1 MNSQLRVRINSQ
13 IRVYI
18 MEILALFILGCFGGF
33 LFGMVGI
40 GGNVLY
46 IPIFSYFLTQI
57 GFHDEELSRA
67 IIANALLI
75 LVFTGTAVSWQQFKV
90 GNFFLK
96 EILLTASTG
105 VTAAFLISYLIK
117 SGNWYDKKTFDLVF
131 TGLLFFTLLRLF
143 ATTKKNKTNE
153 KSININGNSENLPPS
168 VASIPRNDNS
178 RFSGKNLPFLLVGV
192 ITGSLTAFSGLGGSI
207 IMIPLFTEFVG
218 LTMKKAHSISV
229 GVVPLLALTIS
240 LFYFFGKPTVLPLPL
255 TQFGYLNFG
264 MATPVIL
271 GSMLTSPLGVKAAHK
286 VKPRTQ
292 KMVFATI
299 VGVVL
304 VKMIFTFLNT

>member
-1 MNSQLRVRINSQ
+1 
-13 IRVYI
+13 
-18 MEILALFILGCFGGF
+18 MELLALFTLGCFGGF

-67 IIANALLI
+67 IIANALFI

-90 GNFFLK
+90 GNFFFK
-96 EILLTASTG
+96 EIILTASTG
-105 VTAAFLISYLIK
+105 ITAAFLISYLIK
-117 SGNWYDKKTFDLVF
+117 SGNWYDKKTFDVVF

-143 ATTKKNKTNE
+143 TSKNKE
-153 KSININGNSENLPPS
+153 KPNDFGGQISEVGGVPPTSQIPNPTSNTPS
-168 VASIPRNDNS
+168 VFS
-178 RFSGKNLPFLLVGV
+178 RFWGKKAPFFLVGM
-192 ITGSLTAFSGLGGSI
+192 ITGTLTAFSGLGGSI

-240 LFYFFGKPTVLPLPL
+240 TFYFFGKPTLISLPLS
-255 TQFGYLNFG
+255 QFGYLNFS
-264 MATPVIL
+264 MAAPVIV
-271 GSMLTSPLGVKAAHK
+271 GSMLTSPFGVKAAHK

-292 KMVFATI
+292 KLVFATI

-304 VKMIFTFLNT
+304 FKMIFTFFNT

>member
-1 MNSQLRVRINSQ
+1 
-13 IRVYI
+13 

-46 IPIFSYFLTQI
+46 IPVFSYFLTQI

-67 IIANALLI
+67 IIANALFI

-96 EILLTASTG
+96 EILLTAATG

-143 ATTKKNKTNE
+143 TSNKKEKTTEN
-153 KSININGNSENLPPS
+153 SININENADNLPPS

-178 RFSGKNLPFLLVGV
+178 RFLGKKGLFFLVGA
-192 ITGSLTAFSGLGGSI
+192 ITGTLTAFSGLGGSI

-240 LFYFFGKPTVLPLPL
+240 MFYFFGKPTLVSLPL

-264 MATPVIL
+264 MAAPVIL
-271 GSMLTSPLGVKAAHK
+271 GSMLTSPFGVKAAHK

-292 KMVFATI
+292 KLVFAII

-304 VKMIFTFLNT
+304 FKMIFAFLNT